1 MSDSITLK
9 VNIRGLIL
17 HVKRDR
23 NFIWLVKD
31 DPFEVFLIEYLLDF
45 FLRTLRGWYLW
56 LHPKTLLLSQII
68 FIE

>member
-1 MSDSITLK
+1 MADSITLK

-45 FLRTLRGWYLW
+45 FL
-56 LHPKTLLLSQII
+56 
-68 FIE
+68 